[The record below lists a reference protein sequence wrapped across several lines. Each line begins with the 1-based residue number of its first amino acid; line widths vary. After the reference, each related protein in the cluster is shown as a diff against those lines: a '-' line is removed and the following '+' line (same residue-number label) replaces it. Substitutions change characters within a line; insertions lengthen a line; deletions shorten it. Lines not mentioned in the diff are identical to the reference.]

1 MAEIDFSISSIRKDL
16 GEGTF
21 SIQEFYKNLLAR
33 CDRIASDYNLPLKLF
48 RSDAL
53 RRVEFLDIYRREG
66 NIIGNIFGVPF
77 AVSADMLENNLDC
90 EYNEYSKVPL
100 IRRLLVE
107 GAVLLCKLEVN
118 QNNLFIK
125 LQKEVSENSKLH
137 FQENLDK
144 LNPISLTV
152 LFGLVPIVLLV

>member
-16 GEGTF
+16 CEGTF

-33 CDRIASDYNLPLKLF
+33 CDRITSDYNLPLKLF

-77 AVSADMLENNLDC
+77 AISADLLENN
-90 EYNEYSKVPL
+90 
-100 IRRLLVE
+100 
-107 GAVLLCKLEVN
+107 
-118 QNNLFIK
+118 
-125 LQKEVSENSKLH
+125 
-137 FQENLDK
+137 
-144 LNPISLTV
+144 
-152 LFGLVPIVLLV
+152 

>member
-16 GEGTF
+16 CEGTF

-33 CDRIASDYNLPLKLF
+33 YDCIASDYNLPLKLF

-77 AVSADMLENNLDC
+77 AISADLLEPNLGR

-107 GAVLLCKLEVN
+107 GAVLL
-118 QNNLFIK
+118 
-125 LQKEVSENSKLH
+125 
-137 FQENLDK
+137 
-144 LNPISLTV
+144 
-152 LFGLVPIVLLV
+152 